1 MIYTLIF
8 LDLLLKAMKMP
19 VASPVDGP
27 LVGSKVAL
35 YVNNLAPTPGTVWGD
50 LTEATFDGYARSS
63 AITYATPFISSTT
76 LVPVMAGDA
85 KTFLC
90 TGQTVTETVYGYA
103 IVSGATPPV
112 VLTVRPLDTP
122 ELMTTGGGLI
132 IVPRVGV
139 DPAAMVPPGDVT
151 VT

>member
-1 MIYTLIF
+1 MVYTLTF
-8 LDLLLKAMKMP
+8 LDLLLKMAKMP

-35 YVNNLAPTPGTVWGD
+35 YVNNIAVTPGTVWGD
-50 LTEATFDGYARSS
+50 LVEATFDGYARSA
-63 AITYATPFISSTT
+63 AITYATPFVSSVTA
-76 LVPVMAGDA
+76 VPVMAGDA

-90 TGQTVTETVYGYA
+90 TGNTVIESVFGYA

-112 VLTVRPLDTP
+112 VLAMRPLDAQ
-122 ELMTTGGGLI
+122 ELMSSGGGLI
-132 IVPRVGV
+132 IVPRVGIDSV
-139 DPAAMVPPGDVT
+139 ALNPPGDVT